1 MGVYA
6 ALTLLMVVIYVS
18 RDIWVILGQLRASRT
33 IHRVL
38 SHSILGATLR
48 LVSFVFKKWRE
59 IHLTID
65 AIRWLD
71 ETPVSR
77 IIQRMTLDIN
87 SVDGQ
92 LMRWYEGVQSTFLV
106 MIIDLISAVVFVPIF
121 TLPGLFIAA
130 IGMYVGSKYLKA
142 QLSVRREMR

>member
-1 MGVYA
+1 
-6 ALTLLMVVIYVS
+6 
-18 RDIWVILGQLRASRT
+18 
-33 IHRVL
+33 
-38 SHSILGATLR
+38 
-48 LVSFVFKKWRE
+48 
-59 IHLTID
+59 
-65 AIRWLD
+65 
-71 ETPVSR
+71 
-77 IIQRMTLDIN
+77 MTLDIN